1 MNGLRIAIV
10 VILLVLAVALAA
22 QAAPLRTLVVAPD
35 GNDGAD
41 GVTAPFRTLQRAANV
56 ARAGDLVIVRA
67 GTYAGFDLRMSGTPS
82 DPIVFRADAGV
93 VVNAPN
99 PVTTSHGINLE
110 GASFTVVEGFTV
122 TGMPKT
128 GIRSVLNQHVT
139 IRGNTLDA
147 NGRWGVLTGFS
158 DDLLIEDNV
167 ASRSVAEHGIYVSN
181 SGDRP
186 VIRRNHVWGNHAN
199 GIHMNGDLS
208 MGGDGLITGALV
220 EANVLHGNGPGGGSG
235 INADGVQG
243 SRFINNLLYDNHAS
257 GISLYRIDG
266 AAGSIGNLVAHNTI
280 VQASDGRWA
289 INIRDGS
296 IGNRIVNNILLTL
309 HAWRGA
315 VSVSQDSLP
324 GLTIDFNVLTPRFTL
339 TDGNSVLD
347 LAGWRSATGQDL
359 HSFASTPDALFVDFA
374 ANDLHLSP
382 GAPARDVALPLPEVT
397 TDFEGNARP
406 AGPAAD
412 IGADEG
418 ASGAPPLPPPPPPA
432 ATPADLVE
440 SAVSNPP
447 TTIRRGADFAGTDTV
462 MNLGGSTAGA
472 STTKYFLSIDALK
485 SGGDRALTG
494 SRSVPALAA
503 GTTSTGTTSIRVP
516 ANTPAGTYFLIACA
530 DQTNV
535 VPESSDQNNCRAAS
549 ASVKVTR

>member
-1 MNGLRIAIV
+1 MDGLRIAIV
-10 VILLVLAVALAA
+10 AMLLVLAVALAA

-35 GNDGAD
+35 GNDAAD
-41 GVTAPFRTLQRAANV
+41 GVTAPLRTLQRAANG

-110 GASFTVVEGFTV
+110 GASFIVVEGFTV

-128 GIRSVLNQHVT
+128 GIRSVLNHHVT

-199 GIHMNGDLS
+199 GVHMNGDLS

-220 EANVLHGNGPGGGSG
+220 EANVIHGNGPGGGSG

-243 SRFINNLLYDNHAS
+243 SRFINNVLYDNHAS

-280 VQASDGRWA
+280 VQASDARWA

-296 IGNRIVNNILLTL
+296 TGNRVLNNILLTL
-309 HAWRGA
+309 HPWRGA
-315 VSVSQDSLP
+315 ISVSADSLP

-347 LAGWRSATGQDL
+347 LTGWRSATGQDL

-374 ANDLHLSP
+374 ANDLRLSP
-382 GAPARDVALPLPEVT
+382 GAPARDVALALAEVT

-406 AGPAAD
+406 AGLAAD

-418 ASGAPPLPPPPPPA
+418 GSGAPAPPPPPPA

-447 TTIRRGADFAGTDTV
+447 ATIRRGADFAVTDTV

-472 STTKYFLSIDALK
+472 STTKYYLSIDALK

-494 SRSVPALAA
+494 SRSVPALTA
-503 GTTSTGTTSIRVP
+503 GTTSAGTTSVRVP
-516 ANTPAGTYFLIACA
+516 AKTPAGTYFLIACA

-535 VPESSDQNNCRAAS
+535 VPESSDQNNCRAAA
-549 ASVKVTR
+549 ASLEVTR